1 MVTRAVVIRPA
12 AHADVDVVLA
22 LWQAAG
28 AVPGATDDARS
39 VRALIAFDAGALL
52 LAEIDGTVVGS
63 LIAAWDGWR
72 GNMYRLAVLPEH
84 RRGGVASTLVR
95 AGEERLRAIGC
106 RRITA
111 LVVGHH
117 EHAVGLWASAGYVWQ
132 TGTRRYVR

>member
-1 MVTRAVVIRPA
+1 VVTRAVVIRPA
-12 AHADVDVVLA
+12 THADVDVVLA

-52 LAEIDGTVVGS
+52 LAEIDGRVVGS

-106 RRITA
+106 KRITA
-111 LVVGHH
+111 LVVGDH
-117 EHAVGLWASAGYVWQ
+117 EHAVGLWASAGYTWHP
-132 TGTRRYVR
+132 GTRRYVR